1 MSGSDDT
8 VGEAYSL
15 QDELSLLDPKRT
27 RLFVNAFEDLIL
39 VDEDGVERRVATVLR
54 AFPVASEDRFIIL
67 QDDKKRELGT
77 ILDLKA
83 LDTASRKVVAERL
96 DLYYFTAQITRIN
109 EMYEE
114 FHVPKWEVETDR
126 GPRSFEI
133 GSTRRDIRI
142 LDGGRILI
150 RDADGNRYEIPDYRK
165 LDPISQGMI
174 ETII

>member
-1 MSGSDDT
+1 MSE
-8 VGEAYSL
+8 VYSL
-15 QDELSLLDPKRT
+15 QDELSLLDPERI
-27 RLFVNAFEDLIL
+27 RLFVNEFEDLIL
-39 VDEDGVERRVATVLR
+39 VDEEGVERRVVTVLR
-54 AFPVASEDRFIIL
+54 AFPVSSEERFIVL
-67 QDDKKRELGT
+67 QDDNQRELGT
-77 ILDLKA
+77 ILDLNA
-83 LDTASRKVVAERL
+83 LDSASRKVVAERL
-96 DLYYFTAQITRIN
+96 DLFYFTAQITQIN

-150 RDADGNRYEIPDYRK
+150 RDADGT
-165 LDPISQGMI
+165 LDTISQGML

>member
-1 MSGSDDT
+1 MSE
-8 VGEAYSL
+8 VYSL
-15 QDELSLLDPKRT
+15 QDELSLLDPERI
-27 RLFVNAFEDLIL
+27 RLFVNEFEDLIL
-39 VDEDGVERRVATVLR
+39 VDEEGVERRVVTVLR
-54 AFPVASEDRFIIL
+54 AFPVSSEERFIVL
-67 QDDKKRELGT
+67 QDDNQRELGT
-77 ILDLKA
+77 ILDLNA
-83 LDTASRKVVAERL
+83 LDSASRKVVAERL
-96 DLYYFTAQITRIN
+96 DLFYFTAQITQIN

-150 RDADGNRYEIPDYRK
+150 RDADGNRYEIADYRT
-165 LDPISQGMI
+165 LDTISQGML